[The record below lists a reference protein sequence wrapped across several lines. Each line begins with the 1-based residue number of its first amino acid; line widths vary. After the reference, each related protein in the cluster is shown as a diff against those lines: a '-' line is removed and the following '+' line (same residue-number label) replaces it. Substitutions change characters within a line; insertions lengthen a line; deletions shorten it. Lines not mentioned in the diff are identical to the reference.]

1 MKALL
6 KKYLSKCD
14 RGYPAEALRNRISEA
29 KRPVYTFYSP
39 ERGPWNRKGVLL
51 TVYVPGCHRSGGLF
65 GIGMVAKGGGLGSAD
80 DILSGRFYGVT
91 ASMATSG
98 REVEP
103 AEEDAQRLIRRLLG
117 SGYVATARL
126 TGAFEAVGLPV
137 PSTSTATPTP
147 MSKPKTKT
155 KTKTKPV
162 IKYRL
167 VKFERALAFQVL
179 EQDEGSRSFTGS
191 PPVFA
196 RSAANPELG
205 VGMAF
210 VRGSSSSEDLRLC
223 HRGFRSNA
231 ERDDYAA
238 LLVAGIKK
246 WADTYRASKAP
257 APKPVA
263 PPKPVPDDFIGEA

>member
-6 KKYLSKCD
+6 KKYLSKCA

-51 TVYVPGCHRSGGLF
+51 TVYAPGCHRSGGLF
-65 GIGMVAKGGGLGSAD
+65 GIGTMTKGGGLGSAD
-80 DILSGRFYGVT
+80 DLLSGRFLGVT
-91 ASMATSG
+91 APMATSG
-98 REVEP
+98 REVEL
-103 AEEDAQRLIRRLLG
+103 AEEDAQGLIRHLLG
-117 SGYVATARL
+117 SGYEATARL

-155 KTKTKPV
+155 KPV

-179 EQDEGSRSFTGS
+179 EQDEGSRSFTSS
-191 PPVFA
+191 PPVFV

-205 VGMAF
+205 VGMVF
-210 VRGSSSSEDLRLC
+210 VRGSSSSEDLCLC

-238 LLVAGIKK
+238 LLVAGIKE
-246 WADTYRASKAP
+246 WADAYRASKAP

-263 PPKPVPDDFIGEA
+263 PPTAIPDDFIGEA